1 MTPEGISSAMMNQ
14 LASNMS
20 SGIVNIRSE
29 EYGGQPVE
37 PIPAPISAG
46 FRLGSGLFT
55 SGERLITGEPEPLSP
70 LLKAGQTYVPGLA
83 NVDRVLRMT
92 TGERLFEELGLM
104 ED

>member
-1 MTPEGISSAMMNQ
+1 MTPEGVSSAMMNQ

-20 SGIVNIRSE
+20 SGIVNIRAE
-29 EYGGQPVE
+29 EYGGQPIE
-37 PIPAPISAG
+37 PIPAPLTAS

-55 SGERLITGEPEPLSP
+55 SGERLITGEPDALVP
-70 LLKAGQTYVPGLA
+70 AARAVQTYVPGFA